1 MLTHVWF
8 FATPWTPWNSPGHT
22 GVGSLSFLE
31 GIFLDWTQ
39 VSCIAGRF
47 FTSWATREA
56 QNINYRHNY
65 IYSIKYRQSLIMYL
79 LNTYTYMY
87 VLCIYVYIC
96 VHMSHIPVCT
106 MHVCSSSLG
115 CPCIALVG
123 TIVRPISVPVSR
135 RLWAEG
141 RLPVAFSDSGHI
153 TNRVSLSL
161 DEP

>member
-22 GVGSLSFLE
+22 GMGSLSLLE

-87 VLCIYVYIC
+87 VLCIYVYIR
-96 VHMSHIPVCT
+96 VHMSHIHVCT

-115 CPCIALVG
+115 FPWHCPRGHHRQAPQCACFQAALSW
-123 TIVRPISVPVSR
+123 RP
-135 RLWAEG
+135 
-141 RLPVAFSDSGHI
+141 LPVAFSDSGHI